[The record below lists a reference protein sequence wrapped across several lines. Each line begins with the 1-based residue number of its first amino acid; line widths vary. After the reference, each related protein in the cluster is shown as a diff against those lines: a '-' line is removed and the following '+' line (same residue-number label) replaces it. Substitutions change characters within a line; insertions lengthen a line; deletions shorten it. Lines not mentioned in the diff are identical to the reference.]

1 MPNPEQVKSIYDIS
15 LKDCDGIE
23 NMLVTF
29 KGMVTLIIN
38 TTGECGN
45 APQFGIIETLYQEY
59 KDRGFRVLAVPTNDF
74 CGPKVTY
81 GIYECGIADAKA
93 SEHYGKSAYSVTY
106 PFSELVS
113 SKEDPHELYRNLN
126 PDGEE
131 APMWGNFEKFLVDR
145 HGRQCLRVP
154 NFVLLGYAF
163 KDGLCDSPEIELAR
177 LKKYIE
183 LILDEPYDPN
193 ETVGPNRKF
202 NWQDYLALA

>member
-1 MPNPEQVKSIYDIS
+1 MVNPPQQKSIYDIS
-15 LKDCDGIE
+15 LKGVDGNDDI
-23 NMLVTF
+23 LKSF

-38 TTGECGN
+38 TTGDCGN
-45 APQFGIIETLYQEY
+45 APQFGIIEKIYQEY

-81 GIYECGIADAKA
+81 GIDENGIPDAKR
-93 SEHYGKSAYSVTY
+93 SEQYGRTEWGVTY

-113 SKEDPHELYRNLN
+113 SKIEPHELYKNLN

-131 APMWGNFEKFLVDR
+131 APKHGNFEKFLVDR
-145 HGRQCLRVP
+145 YGRQCLRVP
-154 NFVLLGYAF
+154 NFVLLDYAV

-183 LILDEPYDPN
+183 IILEEPYDPN
-193 ETVGPNRKF
+193 ETVDPNRIF
-202 NWQDYLALA
+202 NWHDYLALV